1 MSAAQLKEF
10 GLAPSVAA
18 ASGYANRETSEIAPT
33 TGPLLECSG
42 LTMRFGGV
50 VALDNLDL
58 QIHHGEVLGL
68 LGPNGSGKTTFFNV
82 LTGIYR
88 ASAGTLWHMGRD
100 LSKMTPQ
107 QINRTGITRTFQR
120 SRLCLELSVF
130 DNIAMGDHNRLS
142 NGLGFNLFRRAKLE
156 RQVQEAFDQARDLAR
171 TFSPTLAGSMLKPAG
186 AVSMIDRRRVE
197 ICRALISRPK
207 LLLLDEPS
215 AGMTHEETRELMDD
229 IMMVRERI
237 PGLTVVIIEHEMN
250 VIERITNRCIV
261 LNYGRRLCE
270 GTYREIAAHPDV
282 QEAYLGQTHEEAA

>member
-1 MSAAQLKEF
+1 MRAAQPQEF
-10 GLAPSVAA
+10 GLAPGATLMPNRTILESS
-18 ASGYANRETSEIAPT
+18 ASA
-33 TGPLLECSG
+33 TGPLLECRA

-58 QIHHGEVLGL
+58 QIRHGEVLGL

-100 LSKMTPQ
+100 LCQLTPQ

-130 DNIAMGDHNRLS
+130 DNIAMGDHHRLN
-142 NGLGFNLFRRAKLE
+142 NGLGFNLFRRSQFA
-156 RQVQEAFDQARDLAR
+156 RQVKDAFDQARDLAR
-171 TFSPTLAGSMLKPAG
+171 TFSPTLADSMLQPAG
-186 AVSMIDRRRVE
+186 SVSMIDRRRVE

-215 AGMTHEETRELMDD
+215 AGMTHEETRELMED
-229 IMMVRERI
+229 ILMVRERI

-282 QEAYLGQTHEEAA
+282 QEAYLGQTHDKAA